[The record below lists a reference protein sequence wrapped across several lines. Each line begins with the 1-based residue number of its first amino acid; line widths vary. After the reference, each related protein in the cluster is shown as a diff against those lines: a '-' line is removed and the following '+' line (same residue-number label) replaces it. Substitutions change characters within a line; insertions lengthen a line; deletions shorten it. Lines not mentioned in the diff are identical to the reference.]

1 MTGEKGKIVQH
12 GLGGFLCP
20 PGHPMYTQSVET
32 DLRRKPENRTTM
44 SLEYAAESP
53 MLDDVTKAV
62 VRTILNTWERNK
74 PALDSP
80 EIQEWILQ
88 VLGYFRG
95 CFNFTPDVEAGWNA
109 DQLTIDSGYDP
120 LKHAD
125 CHAGVHCIRRYY
137 PNFQPNA
144 NHFLRAYWG
153 TKPGKKE
160 KK

>member
-95 CFNFTPDVEAGWNA
+95 CFNFTPDAGSR
-109 DQLTIDSGYDP
+109 LE
-120 LKHAD
+120 
-125 CHAGVHCIRRYY
+125 RRSTDHRQR
-137 PNFQPNA
+137 P
-144 NHFLRAYWG
+144 
-153 TKPGKKE
+153 
-160 KK
+160 